1 MSPQFGQ
8 TAFRI
13 GFFIVLV
20 AGVLLFFEPSGTAE
34 QAISILTL
42 AIGLIFLGVVAIW
55 VWISQR
61 KS

>member
-34 QAISILTL
+34 QAISVLTL

>member
-8 TAFRI
+8 AAFRLGI
-13 GFFIVLV
+13 FIVLV
-20 AGVLLFFEPSGTAE
+20 AGILLFFEPSGTAE

-42 AIGLIFLGVVAIW
+42 IIGLLFLGVVAIW